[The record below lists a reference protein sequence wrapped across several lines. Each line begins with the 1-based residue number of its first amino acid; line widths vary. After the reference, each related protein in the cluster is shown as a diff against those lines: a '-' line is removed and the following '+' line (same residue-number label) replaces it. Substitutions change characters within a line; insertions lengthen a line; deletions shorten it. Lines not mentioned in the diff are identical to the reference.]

1 MRKLPSVKGQK
12 PVLFQNK
19 ELHDLETLKFIH
31 KKIGTQSETPLL
43 MNSGKLSTIM
53 DLRETLVFIIME
65 NYGKSV
71 ISFFQELIQK
81 VATE

>member
-1 MRKLPSVKGQK
+1 
-12 PVLFQNK
+12 
-19 ELHDLETLKFIH
+19 
-31 KKIGTQSETPLL
+31 